1 MSQPWKVLPG
11 GLSDADHK
19 RIRELADK
27 GWKSS
32 RIAQVIQ
39 KDSGT
44 VYWFML
50 RNGLVDRNADKAQKP
65 AKPYKRGNHWVYPYS
80 REEDA
85 FIEALR
91 IQDYSFKQIAEL
103 ATKRFG
109 HPRNHHSIFVRLTIL
124 SAGEKESA

>member
-1 MSQPWKVLPG
+1 MSQTWTVLPG
-11 GLSDADHK
+11 GLSDADRE

-32 RIAQVIQ
+32 RIARSIE
-39 KDSGT
+39 KNSGT

-50 RNGLVDRNADKAQKP
+50 RHGLVERDSLRVQKP
-65 AKPYKRGNHWVYPYS
+65 AKAYKRGGRWVHPYC

-85 FIEALR
+85 CIEALR
-91 IQDYSFKQIAEL
+91 VQGFSLKQIADH

-109 HPRNHHSIFVRLTIL
+109 KPRTAHGIMVRLTIL
-124 SAGEKESA
+124 SAGEATAA

>member
-11 GLSDADHK
+11 GLSDADHE

-27 GWKSS
+27 GWKAP

-50 RNGLVDRNADKAQKP
+50 RNGLVDRDAGKVQKLR
-65 AKPYKRGNHWVYPYS
+65 APYKRGNHWVYAYS
-80 REEDA
+80 PEEDA
-85 FIEALR
+85 YIEALR
-91 IQDYSFKQIAEL
+91 VQDFTFKVIADL

-124 SAGEKESA
+124 SAGEKATA